1 MEYRHKLMRG
11 TVGAIVNKAIRDI
24 RNDPKRSIRNL
35 ADLGE
40 LFSTSSTQRKF
51 FSLAR
56 GILRNPCN
64 PYNELLV
71 RMTQNVNSDSLR
83 TLCLNFGYTALNY
96 GAETLRKHEAERNCH
111 IPWILIFDFR
121 GVQDGCLSE
130 AQISASVSDAVS
142 LGIYSFILM
151 VDEPGDVDAVL
162 DLCASQ
168 AECIF
173 FIAVPPKI
181 ITPSNISKIVQ
192 APNLIVSVDVTRCC
206 GEEAAGHIFDELK
219 AAGRFFGYHAFY
231 NEENMQRLTSED
243 FTRQMIQSGC
253 LIGTYVNADRN
264 SEELGNRVYSFA
276 CAERGRN
283 GEPLFALD
291 FYRDISYV
299 GNSISCGNY
308 LLIRGDGSV
317 PGHPGSLKNGKI
329 SDVIYGV

>member
-51 FSLAR
+51 FSLVR

-71 RMTQNVNSDSLR
+71 KMTKNVNSDSLR

-96 GAETLRKHEAERNCH
+96 GAETIRRHEASLNCY

-121 GVQDGCLSE
+121 GRKDGCLSE
-130 AQISASVSDAVS
+130 TQISASVSDAVA

-151 VDEPGDVDAVL
+151 VDKPEDLNVVL
-162 DLCASQ
+162 NLCVSQ
-168 AECIF
+168 AECVF
-173 FIAVPPKI
+173 FVAVPPEV
-181 ITPSNISKIVQ
+181 ITPANSSQ
-192 APNLIVSVDVTRCC
+192 LMLAPNLIVSVDATRYS
-206 GEEAAGHIFDELK
+206 GEEAAVRVFDQLR

-231 NEENMQRLTSED
+231 NEENMRRLTSED
-243 FTRQMIQSGC
+243 FTRQMMQNGC
-253 LIGTYVNADRN
+253 LIGTYVNADRGL
-264 SEELGNRVYSFA
+264 EELGNQVYSFA

-291 FYRDISYV
+291 FYRDIGYV
-299 GNSISCGNY
+299 GSSISCGNY
-308 LLIRGDGSV
+308 LLIRGDGSIA
-317 PGHPGSLKNGKI
+317 GHSGSLKNRKI